1 MADHS
6 TLDQALRR
14 FAATLPSTYDVVE
27 VLTEVGE
34 AVTEMTGVTGTG
46 VSLDD
51 ARGTLRFVTASTE
64 EIIDLEHTQ
73 ESEAQGPC
81 IDAFTTGLVVTA
93 EDLEDDLRW
102 ARFGAAALNGGFRA
116 VAGIPMTTGERTI
129 GALNLYDRKP
139 REWDDDT
146 LDDVRVLADVATTYV
161 AFAQRL
167 AHAEELTAQLQHALD
182 SRVVIEQA
190 KGLIAGERGIS
201 LEEALQVL
209 RRHARSTGARL
220 HDVAHAAV
228 ELGLRPP
235 R

>member
-14 FAATLPSTYDVVE
+14 FAATMPSSYDVVE

-51 ARGTLRFVTASTE
+51 NRGTLRFVTASTE
-64 EIIDLEHTQ
+64 EIVGVERTQ
-73 ESEAQGPC
+73 ETEAEGPC
-81 IDAFTTGLVVTA
+81 VDAFTRGRVTA
-93 EDLEDDLRW
+93 AGDLEEGSPW
-102 ARFGAAALNGGFRA
+102 PRFGAVALEEGFRA
-116 VAGIPMTTGERTI
+116 IAGIPMVTGERRI

-139 REWDDDT
+139 REWDADT
-146 LDDVRVLADVATTYV
+146 LDDAKVLADVATTYV

-209 RRHARSTGARL
+209 RRHARRTGTRL
-220 HDVAHAAV
+220 HDVAQAAV

-235 R
+235 A